1 MTTERPTSQQAPDWL
16 EAALAFA
23 NIPTLT
29 CILVQMTGDRKW
41 IEGDYVPSRPRGM
54 DDNDTG
60 GLTAELQTEIRL
72 AAHEQISAWLS
83 GQPLA
88 IPDPDDALLVEMMG
102 VSLRE
107 DIPSRYAPMIRH
119 ELGLDADT
127 SRLTQTA
134 PGLQLPAVPGAAL
147 AGLDIPNGYLAVIIG
162 AGISG
167 LCAAINFA
175 AAGIPF
181 TILERNHHL
190 GGVWFE
196 NKYPGAACDVPSHLY
211 SFSFA
216 SYDWSRFFASS
227 DEIQNY
233 LEYVADTFDIRRH
246 IRFGHD
252 VQAAT
257 FDEDSDTWQVD
268 VINDSGQ
275 PVSVISN
282 LLVSAVGAFNKP
294 KYPNVEG
301 LDQFLGQSAH
311 TARWP
316 EQGLD
321 LAGKRVLVVGNG
333 ASAMQVVP
341 AIADDVESLVVVQR
355 SPQWGAPFPK
365 FLKQVPDALQT
376 LLSEVPLYRLWY
388 RIRLSWAFNDKLYDA
403 LQKDPDWAHQ
413 ERSVNALNDLH
424 RRGLTNYIIAELGEA
439 QQLLAEVVP
448 QYPPFGKRLLM
459 DNGWYRTV
467 ARDHVQLLTGAVN
480 QVVSNGIL
488 LADGSKIEADVII
501 WATGF
506 DVVNFLAPMTVR
518 GIGGRD
524 LHQEWQGDD
533 ARAYLGTVVSGFP
546 NFFCLYGP
554 NTQFGHGGSL
564 ISIVERQIKYLMSL
578 LHKMLSSNI
587 ASVDVRR
594 EVYDAYAAEVDRK
607 HENMIWTHP
616 GMSTY
621 YRNSQGRVVVCNPFK
636 IIEFWEMTES
646 ANLEDYLI
654 HCTNNGPVPKRP
666 EH

>member
-16 EAALAFA
+16 EAALAVA

-216 SYDWSRFFASS
+216 SYDWSRFFC
-227 DEIQNY
+227 
-233 LEYVADTFDIRRH
+233 
-246 IRFGHD
+246 
-252 VQAAT
+252 VQ
-257 FDEDSDTWQVD
+257 
-268 VINDSGQ
+268 
-275 PVSVISN
+275 
-282 LLVSAVGAFNKP
+282 
-294 KYPNVEG
+294 
-301 LDQFLGQSAH
+301 
-311 TARWP
+311 
-316 EQGLD
+316 
-321 LAGKRVLVVGNG
+321 
-333 ASAMQVVP
+333 
-341 AIADDVESLVVVQR
+341 
-355 SPQWGAPFPK
+355 
-365 FLKQVPDALQT
+365 
-376 LLSEVPLYRLWY
+376 
-388 RIRLSWAFNDKLYDA
+388 
-403 LQKDPDWAHQ
+403 
-413 ERSVNALNDLH
+413 
-424 RRGLTNYIIAELGEA
+424 
-439 QQLLAEVVP
+439 
-448 QYPPFGKRLLM
+448 
-459 DNGWYRTV
+459 
-467 ARDHVQLLTGAVN
+467 
-480 QVVSNGIL
+480 
-488 LADGSKIEADVII
+488 
-501 WATGF
+501 
-506 DVVNFLAPMTVR
+506 
-518 GIGGRD
+518 
-524 LHQEWQGDD
+524 
-533 ARAYLGTVVSGFP
+533 
-546 NFFCLYGP
+546 
-554 NTQFGHGGSL
+554 
-564 ISIVERQIKYLMSL
+564 
-578 LHKMLSSNI
+578 
-587 ASVDVRR
+587 
-594 EVYDAYAAEVDRK
+594 
-607 HENMIWTHP
+607 
-616 GMSTY
+616 
-621 YRNSQGRVVVCNPFK
+621 
-636 IIEFWEMTES
+636 
-646 ANLEDYLI
+646 
-654 HCTNNGPVPKRP
+654 
-666 EH
+666 